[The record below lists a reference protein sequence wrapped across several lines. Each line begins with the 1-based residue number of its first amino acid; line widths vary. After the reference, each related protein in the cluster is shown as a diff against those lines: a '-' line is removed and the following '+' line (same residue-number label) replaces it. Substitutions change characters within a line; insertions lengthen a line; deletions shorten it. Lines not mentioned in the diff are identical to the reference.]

1 MQDRFKFRS
10 YGRPNSI
17 IEGMQNIYTFEEIEG
32 GYFNVKV
39 DKGWLS
45 FVKKEDLKIMQ
56 CTGKKDKNGKLIY
69 EGDIV
74 YKKGSKNYK
83 KEKMYSLVCWDYMYA
98 QFNISDE
105 NGLHQ
110 MPSNSNNIEVTG
122 NIYENS
128 ELLNDNQKRVE
139 NLITNLES
147 EMLDSIKR
155 AKIKTD
161 ICKTI
166 KELFD
171 NE

>member
-1 MQDRFKFRS
+1 
-10 YGRPNSI
+10 
-17 IEGMQNIYTFEEIEG
+17 
-32 GYFNVKV
+32 
-39 DKGWLS
+39 
-45 FVKKEDLKIMQ
+45 
-56 CTGKKDKNGKLIY
+56 
-69 EGDIV
+69 
-74 YKKGSKNYK
+74 
-83 KEKMYSLVCWDYMYA
+83 MYSLVCWDYMYA